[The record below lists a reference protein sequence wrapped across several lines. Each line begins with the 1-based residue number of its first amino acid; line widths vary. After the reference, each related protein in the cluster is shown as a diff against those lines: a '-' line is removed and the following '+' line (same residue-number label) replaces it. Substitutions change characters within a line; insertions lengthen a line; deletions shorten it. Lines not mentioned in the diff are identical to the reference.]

1 MFFMQTP
8 VNQPADDLDDV
19 TSQQLNVQ
27 AHKDMML
34 TNDEILLAY
43 YKINV
48 SLYETSNTIFVKLA
62 IQLWC
67 L

>member
-1 MFFMQTP
+1 MQTP

-19 TSQQLNVQ
+19 TAQQLNVQ

-62 IQLWC
+62 IHLWC

>member
-19 TSQQLNVQ
+19 TSQQLNVK

-62 IQLWC
+62 IHLWC